1 MTNKRDNRRRQRSQL
16 SSTSSEENSPATKK
30 LTATNSDA
38 TRFGVPSRSANMPTA
53 AGNLQVPEEVSQEE
67 PSRGEIW
74 KILINIQANVA
85 KLLNENQE
93 LRKDIESLKES
104 IQFSDEQVAIVKKE
118 NEELAQKNKVLENKV
133 YDLEQQVRN
142 HEFDH
147 DALEQYTRKF
157 NVEVHGIPECEGE
170 NLADIIIKIGQKISV
185 DITSQDIDIVHR
197 LRRKTPTTKPIIV
210 RFTSYRKKREFYQAR
225 FNLKTTKISE
235 IIASVQHEV
244 EARIYINE
252 NLTQRRQ
259 ELLAK
264 ARKMRK
270 AKKLVRV
277 WTSDGKL
284 FVRKTEESR
293 PVRISED
300 WDLENLATG

>member
-1 MTNKRDNRRRQRSQL
+1 MTIKRDNRRRQRSQL

-30 LTATNSDA
+30 LTATKSDA
-38 TRFGVPSRSANMPTA
+38 TRFGVPSRSANMPTT
-53 AGNLQVPEEVSQEE
+53 AGNLQAPEEASQEE

-85 KLLNENQE
+85 KILNENQE

-118 NEELAQKNKVLENKV
+118 NEELVQKNNVLESKV
-133 YDLEQQVRN
+133 YDLEQRVRN
-142 HEFDH
+142 LEFDH
-147 DALEQYTRKF
+147 DTLEQYTRKF

-197 LRRKTPTTKPIIV
+197 LRKKTPTTKPIIV

-244 EARIYINE
+244 EAKIYINE

-277 WTSDGKL
+277 WTADGKL

>member
-1 MTNKRDNRRRQRSQL
+1 MTIKRDNRRRQRSQL

-30 LTATNSDA
+30 LTATKSDA
-38 TRFGVPSRSANMPTA
+38 TRFGVPSRSANMPTT
-53 AGNLQVPEEVSQEE
+53 AGNLQAPEEASQEE

-85 KLLNENQE
+85 KILNENQE

-118 NEELAQKNKVLENKV
+118 NEELVQKNNVLESKV
-133 YDLEQQVRN
+133 YDLEQRVRN
-142 HEFDH
+142 LEFDH
-147 DALEQYTRKF
+147 DTLEQYTRKF

-197 LRRKTPTTKPIIV
+197 LRKKTPTTKPIIV
-210 RFTSYRKKREFYQAR
+210 RITSYRKKREFYQAR
-225 FNLKTTKISE
+225 FNLETTKISE

-244 EARIYINE
+244 EAKIYINE

-277 WTSDGKL
+277 WTADGKL

>member
-1 MTNKRDNRRRQRSQL
+1 MTIKRDNRRRQRSQL

-30 LTATNSDA
+30 LTATKSDA
-38 TRFGVPSRSANMPTA
+38 TRFGVPSRSANMPTT
-53 AGNLQVPEEVSQEE
+53 AGNLQAPEEASQEE

-85 KLLNENQE
+85 KILNENQE

-118 NEELAQKNKVLENKV
+118 NEELVQKNNVLESKV
-133 YDLEQQVRN
+133 YDLEQRVRN
-142 HEFDH
+142 LEFDH
-147 DALEQYTRKF
+147 DTLEQYTRKF

-197 LRRKTPTTKPIIV
+197 LRKKTQTTKIIIV

-244 EARIYINE
+244 EAKIYINE

-277 WTSDGKL
+277 WTADGKL

>member
-1 MTNKRDNRRRQRSQL
+1 MTNKRENRRRQRSQL
-16 SSTSSEENSPATKK
+16 SSSSSEENSPATKK
-30 LTATNSDA
+30 LTATKSDA
-38 TRFGVPSRSANMPTA
+38 TRFGVPSRSANMPTT
-53 AGNLQVPEEVSQEE
+53 AGNLQAPAEEVSQEE

-74 KILINIQANVA
+74 KILINIQPNVA
-85 KLLNENQE
+85 KITLW
-93 LRKDIESLKES
+93 RTK
-104 IQFSDEQVAIVKKE
+104 
-118 NEELAQKNKVLENKV
+118 NKV
-133 YDLEQQVRN
+133 YDLGQRVRN
-142 HEFDH
+142 LEFDH

-197 LRRKTPTTKPIIV
+197 LRKKTPTAKPIIV
-210 RFTSYRKKREFYQAR
+210 RFTSYRKKRESYQSR

-235 IIASVQHEV
+235 IIESVQHEV

-252 NLTQRRQ
+252 NLTPRRQ

-277 WTSDGKL
+277 WTVDGKL

>member
-1 MTNKRDNRRRQRSQL
+1 MTFKRKNRRRHRSQL

-30 LTATNSDA
+30 LTSTKSDA
-38 TRFGVPSRSANMPTA
+38 TTFGVPSRSANMPTT
-53 AGNLQVPEEVSQEE
+53 AGNLQALEEASHEE

-74 KILINIQANVA
+74 KILINIQANVV
-85 KLLNENQE
+85 KILNENQK

-104 IQFSDEQVAIVKKE
+104 IQFSDEQVAIIKKE
-118 NEELAQKNKVLENKV
+118 NEELVQKNNALENKV
-133 YDLEQQVRN
+133 YDLGQRVRN
-142 HEFDH
+142 LEFDH

-185 DITSQDIDIVHR
+185 DIISQDIDIVHR
-197 LRRKTPTTKPIIV
+197 LRKTAPTTKPIIV

-225 FNLKTTKISE
+225 FNLKTAKISE
-235 IIASVQHEV
+235 IIESVQHEV

-252 NLTQRRQ
+252 NLTRRRQ

-270 AKKLVRV
+270 AKNLVRV
-277 WTSDGKL
+277 WTVDGKV

-293 PVRISED
+293 PVRITD
-300 WDLENLATG
+300 C

>member
-1 MTNKRDNRRRQRSQL
+1 MTNKRENRRRQRSQL
-16 SSTSSEENSPATKK
+16 SSSSSEENSPATKK
-30 LTATNSDA
+30 LTASKSDA
-38 TRFGVPSRSANMPTA
+38 TRSGVPSRSANMPTT
-53 AGNLQVPEEVSQEE
+53 AGNLQAPTEEVSQEE

-85 KLLNENQE
+85 KILNENQE

-118 NEELAQKNKVLENKV
+118 NEELVQKNNALENKV
-133 YDLEQQVRN
+133 YDLGQRVRN
-142 HEFDH
+142 LEFDH

-197 LRRKTPTTKPIIV
+197 LRKKIPTAKPIIV
-210 RFTSYRKKREFYQAR
+210 RFTSYRKKREFYQSR

-235 IIASVQHEV
+235 IIESVQHEV
-244 EARIYINE
+244 EARICINE
-252 NLTQRRQ
+252 NLTPRRQ

-270 AKKLVRV
+270 AKN
-277 WTSDGKL
+277 S
-284 FVRKTEESR
+284 
-293 PVRISED
+293 SEF
-300 WDLENLATG
+300 GP

>member
-1 MTNKRDNRRRQRSQL
+1 MTIKRDNRRRQRSQL

-30 LTATNSDA
+30 LTATKSDA
-38 TRFGVPSRSANMPTA
+38 TRFGVPSRSANMPTT
-53 AGNLQVPEEVSQEE
+53 AGNLQAPEEASQEE

-85 KLLNENQE
+85 KILNENQE

-118 NEELAQKNKVLENKV
+118 NEELVQKNNVLESKV
-133 YDLEQQVRN
+133 YDLEQRVRN
-142 HEFDH
+142 LEFDH
-147 DALEQYTRKF
+147 DTLEQYTRKF

-197 LRRKTPTTKPIIV
+197 LRKKTLTAKPIIM

-235 IIASVQHEV
+235 IIESVQHEV
-244 EARIYINE
+244 EAKIYINE

-277 WTSDGKL
+277 WTADGKL